1 MNKAKR
7 LEILTRLRENN
18 PHPTTELNFSSP
30 FELLIAVLLSAQATD
45 VSVNK
50 ATAKLYPVANTPA
63 AMLELGVEGVKTY
76 IKTIGLYN
84 SKAENI
90 IKTCRILLEQHN
102 GEVPEDR
109 AALEALP
116 GVGRKTANV
125 VLNTAYGWPITKLAW
140 RDLVPD
146 TDSYQE
152 IFAQPHLI
160 DENDPLFSDTQ
171 PRLQFALEQLLHT
184 RASSSFMLA
193 KAPEESE
200 YLNLI
205 ADAARTLQS
214 DAGQLV
220 GGHYEVSG
228 HTIRLRHAVS
238 ADDNFATLTQVVAAD
253 WVEAEQL
260 FGCLRQFNGDIT
272 LQPGLVHQANGG
284 ILIISLRTLLAQ
296 PLLWMRLKNIVNR
309 ERFDWVAF
317 DESRPLPVS
326 VPSMPLK
333 LKVILVGERESLADF
348 QEMEPELSEQA
359 IYSEFE
365 DTLQIVDAESVSQWC
380 RWVTF
385 TARHNHLP
393 APGAD
398 AWPVLIREAARYT
411 GEQETLPLSPQWI
424 LRQCQE
430 VASLCDGDTFS
441 GEQLNLMLQQR
452 EWREGFLAERMQD
465 EILQEQILIETE
477 GERIGQINALSVIEF
492 PGHPR
497 AFGEPSRISCV
508 VHIGDGEFTDI
519 ERKAELGG
527 NIHAKGMMIMQAFLM
542 SELQLEQQI
551 PFSASLTFEQ
561 SYSEVDG
568 DSASMAELCAL
579 ISALAD
585 VPVNQS
591 IAITGSVD
599 QFGRAQPVG
608 GLNEKIE
615 GFFAICQQRE
625 LTGKQG
631 VIIPTAN
638 VRHLSLHSELVKAVE
653 EGKFTIWAVDD
664 VTDALPL
671 LLNLVW
677 DGEGQTTLMQ
687 TIQERIAQASQQEGR
702 HRFPWPLRWL
712 NWFIPN

>member
-1 MNKAKR
+1 M
-7 LEILTRLRENN
+7 T
-18 PHPTTELNFSSP
+18 
-30 FELLIAVLLSAQATD
+30 
-45 VSVNK
+45 
-50 ATAKLYPVANTPA
+50 
-63 AMLELGVEGVKTY
+63 
-76 IKTIGLYN
+76 
-84 SKAENI
+84 
-90 IKTCRILLEQHN
+90 
-102 GEVPEDR
+102 
-109 AALEALP
+109 
-116 GVGRKTANV
+116 
-125 VLNTAYGWPITKLAW
+125 ITKLAW

-152 IFAQPHLI
+152 VFAQPHVTDDADTL
-160 DENDPLFSDTQ
+160 LSDTQ
-171 PRLQFALEQLLHT
+171 PRLQFALEQLLQHWT
-184 RASSSFMLA
+184 TSSFMLV
-193 KAPEESE
+193 KAPEELE

-205 ADAARTLQS
+205 AKAARPLHT
-214 DAGQLV
+214 DAGSLT
-220 GGHYEVSG
+220 GGHYDISG
-228 HTIRLRHAVS
+228 HTIRYRTAEK
-238 ADDNFATLTQVVAAD
+238 AEDNFATLTQVVSAD
-253 WVEAEQL
+253 WAEAEQL
-260 FGCLRQFNGDIT
+260 FGCLRQFNGEIT
-272 LQPGLVHQANGG
+272 LQPGLVHLANGG
-284 ILIISLRTLLAQ
+284 VLVISLRTLLAQ
-296 PLLWMRLKNIVNR
+296 PLLWMRLKAIVSH

-326 VPSMPLK
+326 VPPMPLK

-348 QEMEPELSEQA
+348 QDMEPELAEQA

-365 DTLQIVDAESVSQWC
+365 DNLQIVDAETMTQWC
-380 RWVTF
+380 QWVTH
-385 TARHNHLP
+385 TAMRNNLPYP
-393 APGAD
+393 APD
-398 AWPVLIREAARYT
+398 AWQVLIREAVRYT
-411 GEQETLPLSPQWI
+411 GEQDTLPLNPLWI
-424 LRQCQE
+424 TRQFKE
-430 VASLCDGDTFS
+430 VAPLCEDETCNAEQFS
-441 GEQLNLMLQQR
+441 LMLAQR

-625 LTGKQG
+625 LTGTQG
-631 VIIPTAN
+631 VIIPSAN
-638 VRHLSLHSELVKAVE
+638 VRHLSLQPALLQAIE
-653 EGKFTIWAVDD
+653 EEKFTIWAVDD

-687 TIQERIAQASQQEGR
+687 TIQERIATATQQEGR

-712 NWFIPN
+712 NWIIPN